1 MASANRFR
9 TIADEK
15 FPASKEWRMMG
26 LVDHHKLRWLRHMN
40 ETIQCKKEESYII
53 SRLPVETVLW
63 QITSHRLESARV
75 RGTTYN
81 TKHEFKKRLFKNTY
95 YNGLPKRIDKIYFPP
110 PIDLKIRTLRAS
122 TDTYQEKRS
131 LIYGT

>member
-9 TIADEK
+9 TVADEK
-15 FPASKEWRMMG
+15 FPASREWRMMG

-40 ETIQCKKEESYII
+40 ETVQCKKEESYII

-63 QITSHRLESARV
+63 QITSHRLESVRV

-81 TKHEFKKRLFKNTY
+81 TKHEFEKRLFKNAHCI
-95 YNGLPKRIDKIYFPP
+95 GLPKLIDNINFSP

-122 TDTYQEKRS
+122 NDTCQGKRS
-131 LIYGT
+131 LFNRT